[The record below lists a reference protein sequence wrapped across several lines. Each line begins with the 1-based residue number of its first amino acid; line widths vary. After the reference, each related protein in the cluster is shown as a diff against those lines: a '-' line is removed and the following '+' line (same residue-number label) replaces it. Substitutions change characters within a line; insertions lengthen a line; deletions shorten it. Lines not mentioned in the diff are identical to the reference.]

1 MTLGE
6 LGSVG
11 ELVGAV
17 ATIATLGYLSLQIR
31 ANTLAT
37 KRQSLDDVVDR
48 VIRWQ
53 SRLVDSPDL
62 IRSWRDGQMSFS
74 ALSAEDQLR
83 FAALSLEIF
92 AVLESGIE
100 AGKFGDVKP
109 ETAEAARS
117 LVAYLTGSK
126 GVQEWWETNGRNIM
140 AADFVR
146 EVDKISDA
154 ARAAGPGTSAP
165 LPFRTSIDEA

>member
-1 MTLGE
+1 MTLAE

-11 ELVGAV
+11 ELVGGV
-17 ATIATLGYLSLQIR
+17 ATIATLIYLSLQIR

-37 KRQSLDDVVDR
+37 KRQSLDDVIDR

-62 IRSWRDGQMSFS
+62 IRSWRNGQESFS
-74 ALSAEDQLR
+74 TLSDEDQLR

-92 AVLESGIE
+92 SALESGIE
-100 AGKFGDVKP
+100 AGKFGDIKP

-117 LVAYLTGSK
+117 LVGNLTRSK
-126 GVQEWWETNGRNIM
+126 GIREWWETNGRNIM

-146 EVDKISDA
+146 EVDLISEN
-154 ARAAGPGTSAP
+154 ARTTDSDISGP
-165 LPFRTSIDEA
+165 LPFRPPVGEQ